1 MVTETK
7 HYVEYLHAAI
17 PFFKTSVEE
26 VSERVVEN
34 VVLGGDKL
42 GFRFFDKT
50 VAYTEEEPLYGAPR
64 NLSGWYYKGER
75 LSLQDVKD
83 IYGSECIVMDAISRL
98 TENGYTSFVKT
109 NLGQFIPLMDGDTV
123 L

>member
-34 VVLGGDKL
+34 IVLDGDKL
-42 GFRFFDKT
+42 GFSFFDKT
-50 VAYTEEEPLYGAPR
+50 VAYTDTETLSGEPR
-64 NLSGWYYKGER
+64 NRSAWYYKGER
-75 LSLQDVKD
+75 MSLEDVKD
-83 IYGSECIVMDAISRL
+83 MYGSEGIVVDAVSRL
-98 TENGYTSFVKT
+98 AEKGFTSFVKT
-109 NLGQFIPLMDGDTV
+109 PLGQFLPLFEEDTV

>member
-34 VVLGGDKL
+34 VVLDGDKL
-42 GFRFFDKT
+42 GFSFFDKT
-50 VAYTEEEPLYGAPR
+50 VAYTDEEILSGEPR
-64 NLSGWYYKGER
+64 NRSGWYYKGEKI
-75 LSLQDVKD
+75 SLEDIQD
-83 IYGSECIVMDAISRL
+83 IYGSEGIVVDAVSRL
-98 TENGYTSFVKT
+98 AEKGFTSFVKT
-109 NLGQFIPLMDGDTV
+109 PLGQFIPLYDCDNV